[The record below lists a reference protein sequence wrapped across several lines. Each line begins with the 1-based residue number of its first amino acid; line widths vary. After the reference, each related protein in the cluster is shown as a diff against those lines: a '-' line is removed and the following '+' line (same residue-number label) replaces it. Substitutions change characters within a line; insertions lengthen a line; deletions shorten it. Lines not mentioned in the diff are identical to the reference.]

1 MGSNLTT
8 STQGRQTEVK
18 MSNCKKNT
26 SRMNKYE
33 DILPLP
39 HHSPRLYTHLLLLL
53 QASVGVP
60 LATIWILTSESVT
73 VFNCFCIVVFFL
85 DIIII
90 MHSFLHIVNIIYG
103 KKSEYEDIEKGNHYE
118 SNKENYE
125 ITRKLLKLKK
135 EKKKL

>member
-1 MGSNLTT
+1 
-8 STQGRQTEVK
+8 
-18 MSNCKKNT
+18 MSNCKENT
-26 SRMNKYE
+26 LRMNKYE

-39 HHSPRLYTHLLLLL
+39 YHSPRLYTHLLLLL

-85 DIIII
+85 DIIVI
-90 MHSFLHIVNIIYG
+90 MHIIDIVYG
-103 KKSEYEDIEKGNHYE
+103 KKSEYEDIEKGNHNE

-125 ITRKLLKLKK
+125 ITR
-135 EKKKL
+135 